1 MARGAGEGGAE
12 RPGEHLGVAFLL
24 AQVGAH
30 ATERRRTRPDRWP
43 VTRRTAVRY
52 DGPYDGHCRDRDP
65 TAPSR
70 RLGVSARPTV
80 LVVEDDEGSRELLA
94 LALSDHGLRV
104 ELAGD
109 GAEALERLESGRPDL
124 IVLDFR
130 MPSLD
135 GAGFMRWL
143 QVRPGPRP
151 PVLLL
156 TAAPRPA

>member
-1 MARGAGEGGAE
+1 M
-12 RPGEHLGVAFLL
+12 
-24 AQVGAH
+24 
-30 ATERRRTRPDRWP
+30 
-43 VTRRTAVRY
+43 RY

-156 TAAPRPA
+156 TAAPRPAELAAEIGADAFVAKPFDLLDLYHTVDVLLGNRAPPA